1 MVERINDSAETA
13 EAKSDSNP
21 HGFRVGVLSAF
32 LVVLAAIIS
41 VVFMLSVQKINQ
53 TYDEFEK
60 ATDNYL
66 ECESAANDMKEA
78 SNYLTIQVRSFIVTQ
93 DTEYFDNYF
102 EEANV
107 NMRREKAVATLES
120 LDANDSMYLSE
131 ALTDSVELMD
141 IEYYAMKLVC
151 EAKGYQS
158 LSENATLLE
167 SVDLKPE
174 DAALSPDDKIALATE
189 LVFSDE
195 YMQHVARIESNV
207 QKCKEVLVDGI
218 DDVRDAGAEAL
229 HQLILVQQVLTVV
242 LFAVVLLLI
251 ISVVHLILWP
261 IRTYITHIKK
271 NSPLP
276 NTGAYELRY
285 LVKAYN
291 EMYDDNLKNHD
302 ALRRKAEHD
311 HLTGLYNRRGFLREL
326 DRRLSLPE
334 TQGKYLTLF
343 SMDMDR
349 LKSINDIYGHHEGD
363 YAIQCLAQAL
373 EQIVEG
379 KGICA
384 RYGGDEFAFAL
395 LDEKPLTEKRDGIRE
410 RIEEAARKICGP
422 KDYLISASLGAASC
436 QAVSHM
442 PLDQA
447 LAESDR
453 SLYADKRSRRER

>member
-1 MVERINDSAETA
+1 MVEHVDNNVKTA

-41 VVFMLSVQKINQ
+41 VVFMLSVQRINQ

-302 ALRRKAEHD
+302 AERLLGVYSDEPYALLLIDADYFKQVNDSLGHD
-311 HLTGLYNRRGFLREL
+311 VGDAVLKKISSQ
-326 DRRLSLPE
+326 LSQAFRA
-334 TQGKYLTLF
+334 T
-343 SMDMDR
+343 
-349 LKSINDIYGHHEGD
+349 D
-363 YAIQCLAQAL
+363 YPCRI
-373 EQIVEG
+373 
-379 KGICA
+379 
-384 RYGGDEFAFAL
+384 GGDEFAVVMTEMNESLKHVVSSKIATVVEGLADTSDGLPPMTLSIGVAFNDGTLSGDQIFKNADSAL
-395 LDEKPLTEKRDGIRE
+395 YLAK
-410 RIEEAARKICGP
+410 EAGRNG
-422 KDYLISASLGAASC
+422 YRFYEG
-436 QAVSHM
+436 
-442 PLDQA
+442 
-447 LAESDR
+447 
-453 SLYADKRSRRER
+453 